1 MNELLT
7 IYFFGI
13 NVIGFSIFAIDK
25 RKAIKHKQRIS
36 ESILWMIALLGGAL
50 GCYVSMHIMRHK
62 NRKPI
67 FLIGIAFLVIVNVI
81 VFIYLLTI

>member
-7 IYFFGI
+7 IYFFTV
-13 NVIGFSIFAIDK
+13 NVIGFSLFVIDK

-36 ESILWMIALLGGAL
+36 EATLWMIALIGGAL

-62 NRKPI
+62 HRKPI
-67 FLIGIAFLVIVNVI
+67 FVIGMAFLVIVNAIMFV
-81 VFIYLLTI
+81 YLLNI

>member
-7 IYFFGI
+7 IYFFVI
-13 NVIGFSIFAIDK
+13 NVIGFSLFAIDK
-25 RKAIKHKQRIS
+25 RKAVKHKKRIN
-36 ESILWMIALLGGAL
+36 ESILWMIAMVGGSL

-62 NRKPI
+62 NRKPV